1 MQRGYYNDQQHLPV
15 NAMGMAL
22 LGGVIG
28 AATALFFSDER
39 RRKAL
44 RDVFSDLQD
53 RAERVGGQV
62 RDTAND
68 VRDRAERM
76 TDDMRTRARDMIGEV
91 EDRAE
96 DAGNKVRKQ
105 VNGQGR
111 GDGKK

>member
-1 MQRGYYNDQQHLPV
+1 MQRGYYNDQGNTPM

-44 RDVFSDLQD
+44 REVFSDLQD

-62 RDTAND
+62 RDTATQ
-68 VRDRAERM
+68 VRDRAERVS
-76 TDDMRTRARDMIGEV
+76 DDVRTRARDMIGEV

-105 VNGQGR
+105 MNGLGR
-111 GDGKK
+111 GDNKR